1 CHDNAPIES
10 FFNLM
15 KRECLNRYRIDNLT
29 CLRKMVN
36 DYVEWFNNVRISM
49 NKNGLTPVEYRE
61 QATVA

>member
-1 CHDNAPIES
+1 
-10 FFNLM
+10 M

-49 NKNGLTPVEYRE
+49 NKNGLAPVEYRE